1 MYAHH
6 QNHSLGSIS
15 GEGTGCQSSV
25 LGAGAGTTLG
35 NQSAIHHQLTL
46 HKVGT
51 QLRHHL
57 SPALSL
63 SSTLSSNQQQ
73 KYQPQQL
80 SAVPSELLVTAS
92 GAATSNSEGGPIN
105 HLKNISAT
113 LFNRNPGHH
122 QSNVRTKTLYC
133 GGGDLHNSNID
144 NFVNVGRLP
153 NHYIPELTSGSFT
166 LGHNLQQNP
175 RMLVINNGENGN
187 PVVAGKRHMVI
198 EDFRQRFGDPT
209 AQTRNVMELSER
221 PPMLTPTSVNQPS
234 FPPHI
239 LIGGQPFY
247 LVPTSSAATG
257 INNCPNDTLG
267 EQYTYPQNIHQ
278 MPIYEEIDSN
288 NSRVYAAAMGG
299 DVVTNSDFEYYC
311 AQPGPESTSEVRMS
325 SNNDPQASRFA
336 RVQMGEPISRN
347 TQLPGSREQ
356 HGNMQHLPVGASTG
370 NSARPVSSST
380 SNSQHTNTSELSSN
394 SSNDGNISGIQ
405 HPLQQQSQQQQQ
417 HHVVVNPLSS
427 ALSQE
432 DIKNGKFLIM
442 ADTSFSSDYVN
453 SSNNSAGDLQLHT
466 KQPSYQNNQFH
477 PSPKYP
483 PRLADGF
490 ERCRSPQ
497 SIYSAKL
504 AIKAAQQR
512 SSPSSG
518 STSGNSSGCG
528 SKGSSVY
535 YYSDTLR
542 KPEVAKQ
549 QTRGQIFGNKMFD
562 NETSSDHQQQPIA
575 SPRFL
580 NSATN
585 ASTSDESDS
594 GIGAKFEC
602 SPSTISKDGNS
613 RGRKNNFDFINSD
626 FAGSDCSSSTPQ
638 HIPSISSQTTH
649 TMSPGPAVSTKV
661 VLDDHHSSKKSA
673 LV

>member
-1 MYAHH
+1 M
-6 QNHSLGSIS
+6 Q
-15 GEGTGCQSSV
+15 
-25 LGAGAGTTLG
+25 
-35 NQSAIHHQLTL
+35 
-46 HKVGT
+46 KVGT

-63 SSTLSSNQQQ
+63 TSTLSSNQQH
-73 KYQPQQL
+73 KYQPQHL
-80 SAVPSELLVTAS
+80 NAVPSELLVTAS
-92 GAATSNSEGGPIN
+92 GASIPNGDGGPIN
-105 HLKNISAT
+105 HLRNISAT
-113 LFNRNPGHH
+113 LFNRNPGNH
-122 QSNVRTKTLYC
+122 QSNVRTKPLYC
-133 GGGDLHNSNID
+133 GGELPTSKID
-144 NFVNVGRLP
+144 NLVNSGRLP
-153 NHYIPELTSGSFT
+153 NHYIPELSSGSFT
-166 LGHNLQQNP
+166 IGHNPQEHP
-175 RMLVINNGENGN
+175 RMLVINNGDNG
-187 PVVAGKRHMVI
+187 VGGKRQMVI
-198 EDFRQRFGDPT
+198 EDFRQRFVDP
-209 AQTRNVMELSER
+209 AQSRNVMELSER
-221 PPMLTPTSVNQPS
+221 PPMLTPTSVSQPN

-247 LVPTSSAATG
+247 LVPTSSASSST
-257 INNCPNDTLG
+257 NNGLNDTTG
-267 EQYTYPQNIHQ
+267 EQYTYPQNI

-288 NSRVYAAAMGG
+288 NSRIYATGLGG

-311 AQPGPESTSEVRMS
+311 AQPGPESTSEVRKP
-325 SNNDPQASRFA
+325 NDNQVLRLA
-336 RVQMGEPISRN
+336 RAQMGENIPRN
-347 TQLPGSREQ
+347 TQLPVSRE
-356 HGNMQHLPVGASTG
+356 HPGNMQHLPVAG

-405 HPLQQQSQQQQQ
+405 HPLQQ
-417 HHVVVNPLSS
+417 HVLVNPLSS
-427 ALSQE
+427 ALSNE
-432 DIKNGKFLIM
+432 DIKSGKFLLM

-453 SSNNSAGDLQLHT
+453 SSTNSGGDQQHHSKVPPHPNT
-466 KQPSYQNNQFH
+466 QFH
-477 PSPKYP
+477 LSPKYP

-497 SIYSAKL
+497 SVYSAKL

-512 SSPSSG
+512 GSPSSS
-518 STSGNSSGCG
+518 STSGASSGGG

-542 KPEVAKQ
+542 KPDRLNQSKQ
-549 QTRGQIFGNKMFD
+549 QTKGHLISNKMYESENSND
-562 NETSSDHQQQPIA
+562 QQPIA

-580 NSATN
+580 NNATN

-602 SPSTISKDGNS
+602 SPSTTSKENM
-613 RGRKNNFDFINSD
+613 RRRNNFDFNGD

-638 HIPSISSQTTH
+638 HIPSISSQSTH

>member
-1 MYAHH
+1 M
-6 QNHSLGSIS
+6 SGTGS
-15 GEGTGCQSSV
+15 GCQSSV
-25 LGAGAGTTLG
+25 LGTVQGTNLG

-46 HKVGT
+46 QKVGT

-73 KYQPQQL
+73 KYQPQHL
-80 SAVPSELLVTAS
+80 NAVPSELLVTAS
-92 GAATSNSEGGPIN
+92 GASIPNGDGGPIN
-105 HLKNISAT
+105 HLRNISAT
-113 LFNRNPGHH
+113 LFNRNPGNH
-122 QSNVRTKTLYC
+122 QTNVRTKPLYC
-133 GGGDLHNSNID
+133 GGELPGSKIDDLVNS
-144 NFVNVGRLP
+144 GRLP
-153 NHYIPELTSGSFT
+153 NHYIPELPSGSFT
-166 LGHNLQQNP
+166 IGHNLQEHP
-175 RMLVINNGENGN
+175 RMLVINNGDNTVG
-187 PVVAGKRHMVI
+187 GKRQMVI
-198 EDFRQRFGDPT
+198 EDFRQRFVDP
-209 AQTRNVMELSER
+209 AQARNVMELSER
-221 PPMLTPTSVNQPS
+221 PPMLTPTSVSQPN

-247 LVPTSSAATG
+247 LVPTSSASSST
-257 INNCPNDTLG
+257 NNGLNDTTG
-267 EQYTYPQNIHQ
+267 EQYTYPQNI

-288 NSRVYAAAMGG
+288 NSRIYATGLGG
-299 DVVTNSDFEYYC
+299 DLVTNSDFEYYC
-311 AQPGPESTSEVRMS
+311 AQPGPESTSEVRKP
-325 SNNDPQASRFA
+325 NDTQAHRLA
-336 RVQMGEPISRN
+336 RVQMGEGIPRN
-347 TQLPGSREQ
+347 AQIIGNHQ
-356 HGNMQHLPVGASTG
+356 GNMQHLPVTSTG

-405 HPLQQQSQQQQQ
+405 HPLQQ
-417 HHVVVNPLSS
+417 HVLINPLSS
-427 ALSQE
+427 ALSNE
-432 DIKNGKFLIM
+432 DIKSGKFLLM

-453 SSNNSAGDLQLHT
+453 SSTNSGGDQHSKL
-466 KQPSYQNNQFH
+466 PPH
-477 PSPKYP
+477 PNTHLSPKYP

-497 SIYSAKL
+497 SVYSAKL
-504 AIKAAQQR
+504 AFKAAQQR
-512 SSPSSG
+512 GSPSSS
-518 STSGNSSGCG
+518 STSGASSGGG

-542 KPEVAKQ
+542 KPDRLNNCKQ
-549 QTRGQIFGNKMFD
+549 QPKGNVISNKMYES
-562 NETSSDHQQQPIA
+562 ETSSDQQPIA

-580 NSATN
+580 NHATN

-602 SPSTISKDGNS
+602 SPSTNSKENM
-613 RGRKNNFDFINSD
+613 RRRNNFDFNGD

-638 HIPSISSQTTH
+638 HIPSISSQSTH

>member
-1 MYAHH
+1 M
-6 QNHSLGSIS
+6 Q
-15 GEGTGCQSSV
+15 
-25 LGAGAGTTLG
+25 
-35 NQSAIHHQLTL
+35 
-46 HKVGT
+46 KVGS

-63 SSTLSSNQQQ
+63 SSTLSSTQQQ
-73 KYQPQQL
+73 KYQPQHL

-92 GAATSNSEGGPIN
+92 GAAVSNSDGGPIN
-105 HLKNISAT
+105 HLRNMSAT
-113 LFNRNPGHH
+113 LFNRNLGNH
-122 QSNVRTKTLYC
+122 QTNVRTKTLYC
-133 GGGDLHNSNID
+133 GGDLPNPNID
-144 NFVNVGRLP
+144 NFVNGGRLP

-166 LGHNLQQNP
+166 LGHNLQEHP
-175 RMLVINNGENGN
+175 RMLVIDNGDNGN
-187 PVVAGKRHMVI
+187 VVPGKRHMVI
-198 EDFRQRFGDPT
+198 EDFRQRFGEP
-209 AQTRNVMELSER
+209 AQARNVMELSER
-221 PPMLTPTSVNQPS
+221 PPMLTPSSVSHSN

-247 LVPTSSAATG
+247 LVPTSSAASSS
-257 INNCPNDTLG
+257 NNVPNDTMG
-267 EQYTYPQNIHQ
+267 EQYTYPQNI

-288 NSRVYAAAMGG
+288 NSRIYAAGLGG

-311 AQPGPESTSEVRMS
+311 AQPGPESTSEVRRLPR
-325 SNNDPQASRFA
+325 NDPQP
-336 RVQMGEPISRN
+336 VQFSQVQISEDVPRN
-347 TQLPGSREQ
+347 IQLPGNREQ
-356 HGNMQHLPVGASTG
+356 QGNTQHLHVNSTG
-370 NSARPVSSST
+370 NSIRPVSSST

-405 HPLQQQSQQQQQ
+405 QHPLQQ
-417 HHVVVNPLSS
+417 HVVVNPLSS
-427 ALSQE
+427 AISNE
-432 DIKNGKFLIM
+432 DIKSGKFLLM

-453 SSNNSAGDLQLHT
+453 SSTTSGGDPQHHS
-466 KQPSYQNNQFH
+466 KQPCLHNNQFH

-497 SIYSAKL
+497 SVYSAKL

-512 SSPSSG
+512 GSPSSG
-518 STSGNSSGCG
+518 STSGASSGGG

-542 KPEVAKQ
+542 KPDMLNQAKQ
-549 QTRGQIFGNKMFD
+549 HIRGHVLSNKMYESENNSND
-562 NETSSDHQQQPIA
+562 QQPPIA
-575 SPRFL
+575 SPRFM
-580 NSATN
+580 NNATN

-602 SPSTISKDGNS
+602 SPSTISKDINI
-613 RGRKNNFDFINSD
+613 RRKNNFDFNGD

-638 HIPSISSQTTH
+638 HIPSISSQSTH
-649 TMSPGPAVSTKV
+649 TMSPGPVVSTKV